1 MTRVKICGI
10 TNIEDALLASD
21 LGAWALGFIFYKK
34 SPRYV
39 GSKKVKAIIKQL
51 PPFVTPV
58 GVFVNEKADV
68 VNKTADF
75 CGLKVLQFHGEE
87 SPAYCRSFKAY
98 RVIKAFRVKGTF
110 DLKVL
115 KPYQVSA
122 YLFDTY
128 QHDQYGGTGQSFD
141 WQLIKSVKK
150 TGIPM
155 ILSGGLHIGNLGE
168 AIKAAQPYA
177 VDISSGVESSP
188 GKKSESKLRQLF
200 KNVL

>member
-39 GSKKVKAIIKQL
+39 GPKKVKAIIEQL

-75 CGLKVLQFHGEE
+75 CGLKVLQFHGDE

-98 RVIKAFRVKGTF
+98 RVIKAFRVKESF
-110 DLKVL
+110 DLKAL
-115 KPYQVSA
+115 KPYLVSA

-150 TGIPM
+150 MGIPM
-155 ILSGGLHIGNLGE
+155 ILSGVLHAGNAG
-168 AIKAAQPYA
+168 AAVKALQPYA
-177 VDISSGVESSP
+177 VDVSSGVESSP
-188 GKKSESKLRQLF
+188 GKKSEAKLRQLF
-200 KNVL
+200 RNVL